1 MRDFVMWRLGLLAAV
16 CVAALAIP
24 SVEAARQDEAPRD
37 ERTPAQTG
45 SDSSAGYSKLPTEE
59 QSDADAE
66 AQDAEPGAPALL
78 APITTEAI
86 EANANVDLPQDI

>member
-1 MRDFVMWRLGLLAAV
+1 MRYFSDWRLGLLSAV
-16 CVAALAIP
+16 CVAALAVP
-24 SVEAARQDEAPRD
+24 SVEATSEDEAPPD
-37 ERTPAQTG
+37 ERTPAKTG
-45 SDSSAGYSKLPTEE
+45 SDSSAGSPELPTEE
-59 QSDADAE
+59 QSNADAE